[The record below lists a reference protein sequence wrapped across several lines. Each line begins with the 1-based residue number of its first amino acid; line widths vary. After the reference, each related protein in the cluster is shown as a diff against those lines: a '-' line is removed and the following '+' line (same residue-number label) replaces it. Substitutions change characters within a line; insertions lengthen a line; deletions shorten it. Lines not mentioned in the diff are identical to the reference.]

1 MQNELSALAAEL
13 TTALASSGQT
23 VTTAESCTGG
33 WIAKLITDIP
43 GSSAI
48 FESGLVTY
56 SNAAKQSLLGVG
68 HDVLES
74 HGAVSDPVV
83 RAMADGARTR
93 AAADIAV
100 AVSGIAG
107 PDGGTP
113 DKPVGTV
120 WFAWSTAST
129 TEADCQQFSGDRNA
143 VRAAAA
149 RYAMRGVLNRIGR
162 SQASGSSS
170 NE

>member
-1 MQNELSALAAEL
+1 MQDDLNALAAEL
-13 TTALASSGQT
+13 TTALASSGAT

-43 GSSAI
+43 GSSAV

-56 SNAAKQSLLGVG
+56 SNAAKQSLLGVDA
-68 HDVLES
+68 DVLET
-74 HGAVSDPVV
+74 HGAVSDAVV
-83 RAMADGARTR
+83 RAMADGARRR
-93 AAADIAV
+93 AAATIAV

-120 WFAWSTAST
+120 WFAWSTASA
-129 TEADCQQFSGDRNA
+129 TEADRQQFSGDRNA

-149 RYAMRGVLNRIGR
+149 RHALRGVLARVGR
-162 SQASGSSS
+162 AAAAGSSS
-170 NE
+170 